1 MGITTHHNVVMPLLS
16 RTADS
21 NKGDHGALGI
31 VGGSTGMVGAAFLA
45 ARSALYS
52 GTGRVYV
59 VRPSLQDHYVL
70 DPMAP
75 EIMVID
81 AAQSK
86 QKPITAWV
94 IGPGLGASDAAHQL
108 VFDLLNRSQPMVID
122 ADGLNL
128 MAEDPA
134 LGRQCAR
141 RASPTII
148 TPHPGEA
155 ARLLAVSV
163 GDIQSQRSAHAQQ
176 LAKQFNAIAVLK
188 GHQTVIASPAGEM
201 VINRSGNAALASAG
215 TGDVLAGLIGAL
227 IAQGVTAQR
236 AAIEGARI
244 HGMAAERLTEA
255 LGGMIGITA
264 SELIVEIRRL
274 INAA

>member
-1 MGITTHHNVVMPLLS
+1 MPLLS
-16 RTADS
+16 RKVDS
-21 NKGDHGALGI
+21 NKSDHGALGI
-31 VGGSTGMVGAAFLA
+31 VGGGPGMVGAAFLA
-45 ARSALYS
+45 ARTALYC

-70 DPMAP
+70 DPISP
-75 EIMVID
+75 EVMVID

-86 QKPITAWV
+86 QKPINAWV
-94 IGPGLGASDAAHQL
+94 IGPGLGTSDAAHQL
-108 VFDLLNRSQPMVID
+108 IADMLGREQPMVID

-141 RASPTII
+141 RSGPTII

-155 ARLLAVSV
+155 SRLLDLSV
-163 GDIQSQRSAHAQQ
+163 EHIQSHRQQCTQQ
-176 LAKQFNAIAVLK
+176 LAEKFNAVAVLK
-188 GHQTVIASPAGEM
+188 GHQTVIANPQGEFS
-201 VINRSGNAALASAG
+201 VNTTGNPALASAG
-215 TGDVLAGLIGAL
+215 TGDVLAGFIGAL
-227 IAQGVTAQR
+227 IAQGVTAQH

-244 HGMAAERLTEA
+244 HGIAAERLTEA

-264 SELIVEIRRL
+264 SELIPEIRRL